1 MVAKLTDKAGIN
13 NITVKE
19 TIGDFTRTVA
29 PKLYFGKNCNTTVPN
44 LGGSVR
50 GDAPTHYKELERLSS
65 SEVDVQNQQ
74 LIREP
79 YEVIDTFYVGAN
91 ESKTIDMTK
100 VFGPD
105 RQVITPD
112 NNNVESTFLIAKKL
126 DATNSSPLGTIETS
140 LNFKEQ

>member
-1 MVAKLTDKAGIN
+1 M
-13 NITVKE
+13 
-19 TIGDFTRTVA
+19 
-29 PKLYFGKNCNTTVPN
+29 
-44 LGGSVR
+44 
-50 GDAPTHYKELERLSS
+50 
-65 SEVDVQNQQ
+65 QNQQ
-74 LIREP
+74 RIREP

-112 NNNVESTFLIAKKL
+112 NNNVESTFLIARKL
-126 DATNSSPLGTIETS
+126 DATDSSPLGTIESS

>member
-1 MVAKLTDKAGIN
+1 M
-13 NITVKE
+13 
-19 TIGDFTRTVA
+19 
-29 PKLYFGKNCNTTVPN
+29 
-44 LGGSVR
+44 GGSVR

-79 YEVIDTFYVGAN
+79 YEVIDSFYVGAN

-112 NNNVESTFLIAKKL
+112 NKNLEATFLIAKKL
-126 DATNSSPLGTIETS
+126 DATNAKPLGIIESS